1 MNRETDPVAQ
11 DSGSPTLRR
20 ALGRSV
26 LTVVGVNQVIGSGV
40 FLLPAALAAQVGGW
54 SWIAV
59 ALVAVLALLIALN
72 FAEAGSRFEG
82 TGGAYLYTRA
92 AFGRFVSF
100 EVGWMLWV
108 ARATSWASVVNGL
121 ADALGYYWEGA
132 LAGPLRI
139 AIIATVILSIMAIN
153 VRGIRQSAIVVNT
166 LTWAKLTPLVIFI
179 LVGLPYISTTALVP
193 GVTPGWPE
201 ISTSALLLIFAFG
214 GYETIPV
221 PAGEAKDPRRAV
233 PFAMIATVLVVGAVM
248 ILVQIV
254 ALGTLPGLAASRT
267 PLADAALLF
276 MGGAGALLMTA
287 GAAVSMTGNNM
298 GQALSGSRNLYALAE
313 QGDLPRIFGRVHPR
327 FQTPDFAIV
336 FTSLV
341 ALVLAFSGSF
351 ATMAAAS
358 AVARL
363 LVYAGTCASVLVLRR
378 ESRAPFTIPFG
389 PVVPVIALVISVAI
403 LYGAS
408 AIQIQVGVIALVIGA
423 VLYGVARRSVV
434 RAGPR

>member
-1 MNRETDPVAQ
+1 MAAS
-11 DSGSPTLRR
+11 SGHPTLKR
-20 ALGRSV
+20 ALSKWD
-26 LTVVGVNQVIGSGV
+26 LTGVGINQVIGSGI

-59 ALVAVLALLIALN
+59 ALVALLALLIALN
-72 FAEAGSRFEG
+72 FAEAGSRFDG

-121 ADALGYYWEGA
+121 ADALGYYWPGA
-132 LAGPLRI
+132 LSGVLRT
-139 AIIATVILSIMAIN
+139 AIIGTVVLSIMFIN
-153 VRGIRQSAIVVNT
+153 IRGIKQSAIVVNT
-166 LTWAKLTPLVIFI
+166 LTFAKLTPLVIFI
-179 LVGLPYISTTALVP
+179 LVGLPYVAPAALAP
-193 GVTPGWPE
+193 AGALGWE
-201 ISTSALLLIFAFG
+201 QVSTSALLLIFAFG

-221 PAGEAKDPRRAV
+221 PAGEATDPRRAV
-233 PFAMIATVLVVGAVM
+233 PFAMIATVLVVAVVM
-248 ILVQIV
+248 IFVQIV
-254 ALGTLPGLAASRT
+254 SLGTLPDLATSRT
-267 PLADAALLF
+267 PLADAAALF
-276 MGGAGALLMTA
+276 MGGSGALLMTI
-287 GAAVSMTGNNM
+287 GATISMTGNNV

-313 QGDLPRIFGRVHPR
+313 QGDLPPVFGRVHPR

-378 ESRAPFTIPFG
+378 ESRAAFTIPG
-389 PVVPVIALVISVAI
+389 GPIVPVVALLISVAI

-408 AIQIQVGVIALVIGA
+408 AIQLRVGLLALAIGA
-423 VLYGVARRSVV
+423 ALFLVARR
-434 RAGPR
+434 RR

>member
-1 MNRETDPVAQ
+1 MAHSSPQ
-11 DSGSPTLRR
+11 PTLRR
-20 ALGRSV
+20 ALGRWD
-26 LTVVGVNQVIGSGV
+26 LTGVGINQVIGSGI
-40 FLLPAALAAQVGGW
+40 FLLPASLALQVGGW

-59 ALVAVLALLIALN
+59 ALVALLALLIALN

-121 ADALGYYWEGA
+121 ADALGYYWPGA
-132 LAGPLRI
+132 LGGALRT
-139 AIIATVILSIMAIN
+139 AIIATVVLSIMSVNII
-153 VRGIRQSAIVVNT
+153 GIRQSAIVVNT

-179 LVGLPYISTTALVP
+179 LVGLPYVTPAALVP
-193 GVTPGWPE
+193 GVAPGWE
-201 ISTSALLLIFAFG
+201 QISTSALLLIFAFG

-233 PFAMIATVLVVGAVM
+233 PFAMIATVLVVAVVM
-248 ILVQIV
+248 ILAQIV
-254 ALGTLPGLAASRT
+254 SLGTLPGLAASRT
-267 PLADAALLF
+267 PLADAAALF
-276 MGGAGALLMTA
+276 MGGSGALLMTA
-287 GAAVSMTGNNM
+287 GATVSMTGNNM

-313 QGDLPRIFGRVHPR
+313 QGDLPRLFGRVHPR

-341 ALVLAFSGSF
+341 ALVLALSGSF
-351 ATMAAAS
+351 VAMAAAS

-378 ESRAPFTIPFG
+378 EGRAAFTIPGG
-389 PVVPVIALVISVAI
+389 PVVPVVALVVSVAI

-408 AIQIQVGVIALVIGA
+408 ALQLQVGIVAIAVGA
-423 VLYGVARRSVV
+423 ALFLAARRL
-434 RAGPR
+434 R

>member
-1 MNRETDPVAQ
+1 MTHTTAP
-11 DSGSPTLRR
+11 PTLTR
-20 ALGRSV
+20 ALGKWD
-26 LTVVGVNQVIGSGV
+26 LTGVGINQVIGSGV

-59 ALVAVLALLIALN
+59 ALVACLALLIALN

-121 ADALGYYWEGA
+121 ADALGYYWPQAVSGVF
-132 LAGPLRI
+132 RT
-139 AIIATVILSIMAIN
+139 AIIATVVLAIMAIN
-153 VRGIRQSAIVVNT
+153 IRGIKQSAIVVNT

-179 LVGLPYISTTALVP
+179 LVGLPHIVPDALAP
-193 GVTPGWPE
+193 GGTLGWE
-201 ISTSALLLIFAFG
+201 QVSTSALLLIFAFG

-221 PAGEAKDPRRAV
+221 PAGEARDPRRAV
-233 PFAMIATVLVVGAVM
+233 PFAMIATVLVVAVVM

-254 ALGTLPGLAASRT
+254 ALGTLPGIAESRT
-267 PLADAALLF
+267 PLADAAALF
-276 MGGAGALLMTA
+276 MGGSGALLMTV
-287 GAAVSMTGNNM
+287 GATISMTGNNM

-313 QGDLPRIFGRVHPR
+313 QGDLPRVFGRVHPR
-327 FQTPDFAIV
+327 FHTPDFAIV

-341 ALVLAFSGSF
+341 SLVLALSGNF
-351 ATMAAAS
+351 VTMAAAS

-378 ESRAPFTIPFG
+378 EGRAGFTIPGG
-389 PVVPVIALVISVAI
+389 PIVPVLALVLSVAI

-408 AIQIQVGVIALVIGA
+408 TLQLQVGLGA
-423 VLYGVARRSVV
+423 VLLGAALFVLARRL
-434 RAGPR
+434 R

>member
-1 MNRETDPVAQ
+1 MATEPARPA
-11 DSGSPTLRR
+11 LKR
-20 ALGRSV
+20 ALGKWD
-26 LTVVGVNQVIGSGV
+26 LTGIGINQVIGSGI
-40 FLLPAALAAQVGGW
+40 FLLPAALAANVGGW

-59 ALVAVLALLIALN
+59 ALVALLALLIALN

-92 AFGRFVSF
+92 AFGRFASF

-121 ADALGYYWEGA
+121 ADALGYYWPDARGG
-132 LAGPLRI
+132 LLRT
-139 AIIATVILSIMAIN
+139 AIIAFVVLAIMSIN
-153 VRGIRQSAIVVNT
+153 LRGIRQSAIVVNT

-179 LVGLPYISTTALVP
+179 LVGLPYVSAAPLVP
-193 GVTPGWPE
+193 GDAPDWQQ

-221 PAGEAKDPRRAV
+221 PAGETKDPRRAV
-233 PFAMIATVLVVGAVM
+233 PFAMITTVLVVAVVM
-248 ILVQIV
+248 VLVQIV
-254 ALGTLPGLAASRT
+254 ALGTLPGLSTSRT
-267 PLADAALLF
+267 PLADAAALF
-276 MGGAGALLMTA
+276 MGGTGALLMTV
-287 GAAVSMTGNNM
+287 GATISMTGNNM

-336 FTSLV
+336 FTSVV
-341 ALVLAFSGSF
+341 ALVLAYSGSF

-363 LVYAGTCASVLVLRR
+363 LVYVGTCASVLVLRR
-378 ESRAPFTIPFG
+378 EGRASFTIPGG
-389 PVVPVIALVISVAI
+389 PVVPVVALIVSLAI

-408 AIQIQVGVIALVIGA
+408 ALQLQVGLGAIAVGA
-423 VLYGVARRSVV
+423 VLFFIARRGRGRV
-434 RAGPR
+434 

>member
-1 MNRETDPVAQ
+1 MSHSSPQ
-11 DSGSPTLRR
+11 PTLRR
-20 ALGRSV
+20 ALGRWD
-26 LTVVGVNQVIGSGV
+26 LTGVGINQVIGSGI
-40 FLLPAALAAQVGGW
+40 FLLPASLALQVGGW

-59 ALVAVLALLIALN
+59 ALVALLALLIALN

-121 ADALGYYWEGA
+121 ADALGYYWPGA
-132 LAGPLRI
+132 LGGALRT
-139 AIIATVILSIMAIN
+139 AIIATVVLSIMSVNII
-153 VRGIRQSAIVVNT
+153 GIRQSAIVVNT

-179 LVGLPYISTTALVP
+179 LVGLPYVTPAALVP
-193 GVTPGWPE
+193 GVAPGWE
-201 ISTSALLLIFAFG
+201 QISTSALLLIFAFG

-233 PFAMIATVLVVGAVM
+233 PFAMIATVLVVAVVM

-254 ALGTLPGLAASRT
+254 SLGTLPGLAASRT
-267 PLADAALLF
+267 PLADAAALF
-276 MGGAGALLMTA
+276 MGGSGALLMTA
-287 GAAVSMTGNNM
+287 GATVSMTGNNM

-313 QGDLPRIFGRVHPR
+313 QGDLPRLFGRVHPR

-341 ALVLAFSGSF
+341 ALVLALSGSF
-351 ATMAAAS
+351 VAMAAAS

-378 ESRAPFTIPFG
+378 EGRAAFTIPGG
-389 PVVPVIALVISVAI
+389 PVVPVVALVVSVAI

-408 AIQIQVGVIALVIGA
+408 ALQLQVGIVAIAVGA
-423 VLYGVARRSVV
+423 ALFLAARRL
-434 RAGPR
+434 R

>member
-1 MNRETDPVAQ
+1 MAHSSPQ
-11 DSGSPTLRR
+11 PTLRR
-20 ALGRSV
+20 ALGRWD
-26 LTVVGVNQVIGSGV
+26 LTGVGINQVIGSGI
-40 FLLPAALAAQVGGW
+40 FLLPASLALQVGGW

-59 ALVAVLALLIALN
+59 ALVALLALLIALN

-121 ADALGYYWEGA
+121 ADALGYYWPGA
-132 LAGPLRI
+132 LGGALRT
-139 AIIATVILSIMAIN
+139 AIIATVVLSIMAVNII
-153 VRGIRQSAIVVNT
+153 GIRQSAIVVNT

-179 LVGLPYISTTALVP
+179 LVGLPYVTPAALVP
-193 GVTPGWPE
+193 GVAPGWE
-201 ISTSALLLIFAFG
+201 QISTSALLLIFAFG

-233 PFAMIATVLVVGAVM
+233 PFAMIATVLVVAVVM
-248 ILVQIV
+248 ILAQIV
-254 ALGTLPGLAASRT
+254 SLGTLPGLAASRT
-267 PLADAALLF
+267 PLADAAALF
-276 MGGAGALLMTA
+276 MGGSGALLMTA
-287 GAAVSMTGNNM
+287 GATVSMTGNNM

-313 QGDLPRIFGRVHPR
+313 QGDLPRLFGRVHPR

-341 ALVLAFSGSF
+341 ALVLALSGSF
-351 ATMAAAS
+351 VAMAAAS

-378 ESRAPFTIPFG
+378 EGRAAFTIPGG
-389 PVVPVIALVISVAI
+389 PVVPVVALVVSVAI

-408 AIQIQVGVIALVIGA
+408 ALQLQVGIVAIAVGA
-423 VLYGVARRSVV
+423 ALFLAARRL
-434 RAGPR
+434 R

>member
-1 MNRETDPVAQ
+1 MAHSSPQ
-11 DSGSPTLRR
+11 PTLRR
-20 ALGRSV
+20 ALGRWD
-26 LTVVGVNQVIGSGV
+26 LTGVGINQVIGSGI
-40 FLLPAALAAQVGGW
+40 FLLPASLALQVGGW

-59 ALVAVLALLIALN
+59 ALVALLALLIALN

-121 ADALGYYWEGA
+121 ADALGYYWPGA
-132 LAGPLRI
+132 LGGLLRT
-139 AIIATVILSIMAIN
+139 AIIATVVLSIMAVNLI
-153 VRGIRQSAIVVNT
+153 GIRQSAIVVNT

-179 LVGLPYISTTALVP
+179 IVGLPYVTPAALVP
-193 GVTPGWPE
+193 GVAPGWE
-201 ISTSALLLIFAFG
+201 QISTSALLLIFAFG

-233 PFAMIATVLVVGAVM
+233 PFAMIVTVLVVAVVM

-254 ALGTLPGLAASRT
+254 SLGTLPGLAASRT
-267 PLADAALLF
+267 PLADAAALF
-276 MGGAGALLMTA
+276 MGGSGALLMTA
-287 GAAVSMTGNNM
+287 GATVSMTGNNM

-313 QGDLPRIFGRVHPR
+313 QGDLPRLFGRVHPR

-341 ALVLAFSGSF
+341 ALALALSGSF

-378 ESRAPFTIPFG
+378 EGRAAFTIPGG
-389 PVVPVIALVISVAI
+389 PVVPVVALVVSVAI

-408 AIQIQVGVIALVIGA
+408 ALQLQVGIVAIAVGA
-423 VLYGVARRSVV
+423 ALFLIARR
-434 RAGPR
+434 AA

>member
-1 MNRETDPVAQ
+1 MAHSSPQ
-11 DSGSPTLRR
+11 PTLRR
-20 ALGRSV
+20 ALGRWD
-26 LTVVGVNQVIGSGV
+26 LTGVGINQVIGSGI
-40 FLLPAALAAQVGGW
+40 FLLPASLALQVGGW

-59 ALVAVLALLIALN
+59 ALVALLALLIALN

-121 ADALGYYWEGA
+121 ADALGYYWPGA
-132 LAGPLRI
+132 LGGALRT
-139 AIIATVILSIMAIN
+139 AIIATVVLSIMAVNII
-153 VRGIRQSAIVVNT
+153 GIRQSAIVVNT

-179 LVGLPYISTTALVP
+179 LVGLPYVTPAALVP
-193 GVTPGWPE
+193 GVAPGWE
-201 ISTSALLLIFAFG
+201 QISTSALLLIFAFG

-233 PFAMIATVLVVGAVM
+233 PFAMIATVLVVAVVM

-254 ALGTLPGLAASRT
+254 SLGTLPGLAASRT
-267 PLADAALLF
+267 PLADAAALF
-276 MGGAGALLMTA
+276 MGGSGALLMTA
-287 GAAVSMTGNNM
+287 GATVSMTGNNM

-313 QGDLPRIFGRVHPR
+313 QGDLPRLFGRVHPR

-341 ALVLAFSGSF
+341 ALVLALSGSF
-351 ATMAAAS
+351 VAMAAAS

-378 ESRAPFTIPFG
+378 EGRAAFTIPGG
-389 PVVPVIALVISVAI
+389 PVVPVVALVVSVAI

-408 AIQIQVGVIALVIGA
+408 ALQLQVGIVAIAVGA
-423 VLYGVARRSVV
+423 ALFLAARRL
-434 RAGPR
+434 R

>member
-1 MNRETDPVAQ
+1 MAHSSPQ
-11 DSGSPTLRR
+11 PTLRR
-20 ALGRSV
+20 ALGRWD
-26 LTVVGVNQVIGSGV
+26 LTGVGINQVIGSGI
-40 FLLPAALAAQVGGW
+40 FLLPASLALQVGGW

-59 ALVAVLALLIALN
+59 ALVALLALLIALN

-121 ADALGYYWEGA
+121 ADALGYYWPGA
-132 LAGPLRI
+132 LGGLLRT
-139 AIIATVILSIMAIN
+139 AIIATVVLSIMAVNLI
-153 VRGIRQSAIVVNT
+153 GIRQSAIVVNT

-179 LVGLPYISTTALVP
+179 LVGLPYVTPAALVP
-193 GVTPGWPE
+193 GVAPGWE
-201 ISTSALLLIFAFG
+201 QISTSALLLIFAFG

-233 PFAMIATVLVVGAVM
+233 PFAMIATVLVVAVVM

-254 ALGTLPGLAASRT
+254 SLGTLPGLAASRT
-267 PLADAALLF
+267 PLADAAVLF
-276 MGGAGALLMTA
+276 MGGSGALLMTA
-287 GAAVSMTGNNM
+287 GATVSMTGNNM

-313 QGDLPRIFGRVHPR
+313 QGDLPRLFGRVHPR

-341 ALVLAFSGSF
+341 ALVLALSGSF
-351 ATMAAAS
+351 VAMAAAS

-378 ESRAPFTIPFG
+378 EGRAAFTIPGG
-389 PVVPVIALVISVAI
+389 PVVPVVALVVSVAI

-408 AIQIQVGVIALVIGA
+408 ALQLQVGIVAIAVGA
-423 VLYGVARRSVV
+423 ALFLAARRLRSSET
-434 RAGPR
+434 RT

>member
-1 MNRETDPVAQ
+1 MAHSSPQ
-11 DSGSPTLRR
+11 PTLRR
-20 ALGRSV
+20 ALGRWD
-26 LTVVGVNQVIGSGV
+26 LTGVGINQVIGSGI
-40 FLLPAALAAQVGGW
+40 FLLPASLALQVGGW

-59 ALVAVLALLIALN
+59 ALVALLALLIALN

-121 ADALGYYWEGA
+121 ADALGYYWPGA
-132 LAGPLRI
+132 LGGALRT
-139 AIIATVILSIMAIN
+139 AIIATVVLSIMSVNII
-153 VRGIRQSAIVVNT
+153 GIRQSAIVVNT

-179 LVGLPYISTTALVP
+179 LVGLPYVTPAALVP
-193 GVTPGWPE
+193 GVAPGWE
-201 ISTSALLLIFAFG
+201 QISTSALLLIFAFG

-233 PFAMIATVLVVGAVM
+233 PFAMIATVLVVAVVM
-248 ILVQIV
+248 ILAQIV
-254 ALGTLPGLAASRT
+254 SLGTLPGLAASRT
-267 PLADAALLF
+267 PLADAAALF
-276 MGGAGALLMTA
+276 MGGSGALLMTA
-287 GAAVSMTGNNM
+287 GATVSMTGNNM

-313 QGDLPRIFGRVHPR
+313 QGDLPRLFGRVHPR

-341 ALVLAFSGSF
+341 ALVLALSGSF
-351 ATMAAAS
+351 VAMAAAS

-378 ESRAPFTIPFG
+378 EGRAAFTIPGG
-389 PVVPVIALVISVAI
+389 PVVPVVALVVSVAI

-408 AIQIQVGVIALVIGA
+408 ALQLQVGIVAIAVGA
-423 VLYGVARRSVV
+423 ALFLAGRRL
-434 RAGPR
+434 R

>member
-1 MNRETDPVAQ
+1 MAHSSPQ
-11 DSGSPTLRR
+11 PTLRR
-20 ALGRSV
+20 ALGRWD
-26 LTVVGVNQVIGSGV
+26 LTGVGINQVIGSGI
-40 FLLPAALAAQVGGW
+40 FLLPASLALQVGGW

-59 ALVAVLALLIALN
+59 ALVALLALLIALN

-121 ADALGYYWEGA
+121 ADALGYYWPGA
-132 LAGPLRI
+132 LGGLLRT
-139 AIIATVILSIMAIN
+139 AIIATVVLSIMAVNLI
-153 VRGIRQSAIVVNT
+153 GIRQSAIVVNT

-179 LVGLPYISTTALVP
+179 IVGLPYVTPAALVP
-193 GVTPGWPE
+193 GVAPGWE
-201 ISTSALLLIFAFG
+201 QISTSALLLIFAFG

-233 PFAMIATVLVVGAVM
+233 PFAMIATVLVVAVVM
-248 ILVQIV
+248 ILAQIV
-254 ALGTLPGLAASRT
+254 SLGTLPGLAASRT
-267 PLADAALLF
+267 PLADAAALF
-276 MGGAGALLMTA
+276 MGGSGALLMTA
-287 GAAVSMTGNNM
+287 GATVSMTGNNM

-313 QGDLPRIFGRVHPR
+313 QGDLPRLFGRVHPR

-341 ALVLAFSGSF
+341 ALALALSGSF

-378 ESRAPFTIPFG
+378 EGRAAFTIPGG
-389 PVVPVIALVISVAI
+389 PVVPVVALVVSVAI

-408 AIQIQVGVIALVIGA
+408 ALQLQVGIVAIAVGA
-423 VLYGVARRSVV
+423 ALFLIARR
-434 RAGPR
+434 AA